1 MEPLSPA
8 TLWPP
13 DEAYLA
19 YEQGKAALRQQGLT
33 QDAYEAEARALAERL
48 GI

>member
-1 MEPLSPA
+1 MEPLDSPA

-19 YEQGKAALRQQGLT
+19 YEQGKADLRQ
-33 QDAYEAEARALAERL
+33 
-48 GI
+48 